1 MNLKHLILGFS
12 LLILTACE
20 PKPTEAPSSYL
31 KYIDTNQFDQKLSQ
45 SMQQNE
51 REIEIAALSPFS
63 TNNIPERL
71 NNWLSVISDN
81 GGKIKTEPA
90 EGERALGKALKLI
103 FDSFLY
109 QGKYQPAAKYDAKL
123 IYRRNESGEAMI
135 EKVIFTNR

>member
-1 MNLKHLILGFS
+1 MNLKHLTLSLS

-81 GGKIKTEPA
+81 GGKVKTEPA
-90 EGERALGKALKLI
+90 EGERILGTLKII
-103 FDSFLY
+103 FDSIY
-109 QGKYQPAAKYDAKL
+109 NQGKYKSAAKYDAKL